1 MEKDDIDY
9 EGIDNTIESLRH
21 LKKQMELNDFTK
33 EQQIFLISDVVDK
46 FIEKALETLQKES
59 DELNELT
66 AKFNLLLAIGR
77 VSNDEKEQ
85 FKMIKSYK
93 ENTIRFFKRN
103 SHDLAKKMSKF
114 LEEEVKNAT
123 K

>member
-33 EQQIFLISDVVDK
+33 EQQIYLISEMVDK
-46 FIEKALETLQKES
+46 FIGMALETLQKES
-59 DELNELT
+59 DELDELT
-66 AKFNLLLAIGR
+66 ARFNFLLAIGLA
-77 VSNDEKEQ
+77 NDKKEE
-85 FKMIKSYK
+85 FKKIETYK
-93 ENTIRFFKRN
+93 KNTIRFFTRN

-114 LEEEVKNAT
+114 LEEEVKNES
-123 K
+123 

>member
-1 MEKDDIDY
+1 MNKDCIDY

-21 LKKQMELNDFTK
+21 LKKQMELKDFTK

-66 AKFNLLLAIGR
+66 AKFNLLLAIGLA
-77 VSNDEKEQ
+77 NDKKEE
-85 FKMIKSYK
+85 FKKIETYK
-93 ENTIRFFKRN
+93 KNTIRFFTRN
-103 SHDLAKKMSKF
+103 SNFLVKRMSKF
-114 LEEEVKNAT
+114 IIEEVKNDES
-123 K
+123 

>member
-33 EQQIFLISDVVDK
+33 EQQAYLISEMVDK
-46 FIEKALETLQKES
+46 FIGMALETLQKES
-59 DELNELT
+59 DELDELT
-66 AKFNLLLAIGR
+66 ARFNFLLAIGLA
-77 VSNDEKEQ
+77 NDKKEE
-85 FKMIKSYK
+85 FKKIETYK
-93 ENTIRFFKRN
+93 KNTISFFTRN
-103 SHDLAKKMSKF
+103 SNFLVKKMAKF
-114 LEEEVKNAT
+114 IIEEVKNET